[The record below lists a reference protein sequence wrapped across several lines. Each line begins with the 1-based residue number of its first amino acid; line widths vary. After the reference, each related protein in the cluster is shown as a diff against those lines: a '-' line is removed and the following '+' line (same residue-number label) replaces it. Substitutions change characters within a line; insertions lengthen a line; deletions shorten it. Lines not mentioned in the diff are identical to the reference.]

1 MRTLKM
7 KNIKTIKDKQ
17 FLAILTNVKEEVL
30 KLFGGKLKQL
40 ILYGSYAR
48 NEQDPESDIDI
59 MILVDENEATLRKY
73 TYKIAD
79 IMTDLSLK
87 YDKFISLTEETLSRY
102 NEYLGVLPYFQNI
115 YNEGIDIYGKKAA

>member
-1 MRTLKM
+1 MKSI
-7 KNIKTIKDKQ
+7 KNIKDQQ
-17 FLAILTNVKEEVL
+17 FLELLTDVKEKVL
-30 KLFGGKLKQL
+30 KLFGGKLRQL

-59 MILVDENEATLRKY
+59 MILVDENEAALREY

-87 YDKFISLTEETLSRY
+87 YDKFISLTEEAYSRY
-102 NEYLGVLPYFQNI
+102 SEYLDVLPYFRNI
-115 YNEGIDIYGKKAA
+115 YDEGIEIYGKKAA